1 MEPTRKLRSSQP
13 TVKNSKGVYYIVNH
27 SDWFRPSSLVVLL
40 TDIRVER
47 VKGIFTRSTPKKR
60 RNFRRCQSDGRDNFP
75 FHMPLNFVPRV
86 LFSVMKK
93 VFIILL
99 QGRSCFFFFSLL
111 NNSYRQYLHPKPTSL
126 IEPPKGNDG
135 LVLAKC
141 IGVYQNEEASYGV
154 VDTVKICG
162 RVASMFSHIP
172 PKIQEVFEQSGNPG
186 IHRGGLFFFF

>member
-1 MEPTRKLRSSQP
+1 M
-13 TVKNSKGVYYIVNH
+13 NSEK
-27 SDWFRPSSLVVLL
+27 
-40 TDIRVER
+40 IR
-47 VKGIFTRSTPKKR
+47 R

-99 QGRSCFFFFSLL
+99 QGRSCFFSLL

-126 IEPPKGNDG
+126 IEPLKGNDG
-135 LVLAKC
+135 LVLVKC
-141 IGVYQNEEASYGV
+141 IRVYENEEASYGV

-172 PKIQEVFEQSGNPG
+172 LKIQFLSRVATQGSTEAD
-186 IHRGGLFFFF
+186 FFFFLNTYTCPLRSGCATAGD